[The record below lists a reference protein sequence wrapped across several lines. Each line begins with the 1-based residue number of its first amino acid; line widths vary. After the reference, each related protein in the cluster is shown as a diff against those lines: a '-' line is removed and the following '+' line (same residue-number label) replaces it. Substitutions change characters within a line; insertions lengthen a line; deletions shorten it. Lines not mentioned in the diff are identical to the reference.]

1 MKKNPPSLAK
11 CQIERLIFKPPF
23 LYSLFTTI
31 EEVASP
37 TETVVEELPLDVQ
50 RQVL

>member
-1 MKKNPPSLAK
+1 MLNA
-11 CQIERLIFKPPF
+11 QIKRVIFKQPF
-23 LYSLFTTI
+23 LYSLPTGI